1 MSDPIQIIV
10 KMVEIMFPSLS
21 SSPDLTKRKLE
32 ESEEL
37 KNQISYFVRRPNYD
51 ICIATN
57 TSVLDQGALIHT
69 RLHGVG
75 PYVAW
80 RHKHLRDK
88 FILRDNIIGDRNIV
102 NKMTC

>member
-1 MSDPIQIIV
+1 
-10 KMVEIMFPSLS
+10 MFPSLS
-21 SSPDLTKRKLE
+21 SSPDLIQRKLE
-32 ESEEL
+32 KVEEL
-37 KNQISYFVRRPNYD
+37 KNQITYFVRRPKYD

-57 TSVLDQGALIHT
+57 TSALDQEALIHK
-69 RLHGVG
+69 RIHGVG

-88 FILRDNIIGDRNIV
+88 FRFRDNIIGDRSIV